1 MTLEPHTDEL
11 QSLID
16 AINNA
21 FPDEPRPK
29 GKDLGLNHRDFWF
42 GSLVNQYDKRVVSW
56 KTITCRE
63 YTSHANLII
72 GSLPTPAFVHFLGGF
87 LVSCLT
93 SMENL
98 DLHSGVIFQ
107 LSLVGKRGASNRA
120 NLPALTPDQLDC
132 VKQFLQYESVHQTAE
147 PLRSKASKAL
157 KSVMKAFA

>member
-1 MTLEPHTDEL
+1 MTLDVNADET
-11 QSLID
+11 QSLIE
-16 AINNA
+16 AIYKA

-63 YTSHANLII
+63 YTSHANLIF

-87 LVSCLT
+87 LVCCVN

-107 LSLVGKRGASNRA
+107 LSLGGKLGAFRRSRLQSLN
-120 NLPALTPDQLDC
+120 PEQLDC
-132 VKQFLQYESVHQTAE
+132 VKQFLRYESDHQTAE
-147 PLRSKASKAL
+147 NLRSDAAKAL
-157 KSVMKAFA
+157 